1 MRLGCGWHLVFL
13 VVVLAAATGLSLG
26 QSLPASD
33 EPVPPRD
40 TPLPAPR
47 QDPSPPFITCPDP
60 NLVLLGPTLQP
71 GAESTRLPL
80 AQPRP
85 RDQALP
91 INLATALRLAGA
103 RPLVITAAQASV
115 EVAAARLDRAGVL
128 WLPSVDAGVG
138 YYRHDGA
145 TQGQSGNFYINTKD
159 QFMAGGGVTA
169 VFSATDAIFAP
180 LAARQVLRS
189 RASALEVARNDA
201 LLAVAESYFNV
212 QQARGQLAGASDVI
226 TKSQAL
232 ADKINSLERSPLT
245 ITDLNRARAQFA
257 DVDQAAAAAREA
269 WRLASA
275 DLTQVLRLNLGAMVV
290 PLEPPDLRV
299 TLISPRES
307 VDALIPI
314 GLTYRPELA
323 SQQALVQA
331 ALARIRQ
338 ERMRPLIPSLILQ
351 GGPGAVGPGGFFMG
365 GVFASGAHGSGDPTG
380 ARDDISAGLVWSLD
394 NLGFGN
400 RATVRERRAEQQQ
413 ALVELFRA
421 QDMVAADVA
430 RAHALLESATV
441 RLADAE
447 RFIQAARSAFEGSF
461 REIGHVIR
469 VGELQVLVRRAFE
482 VVDALRSL
490 SRAYDTYFLSVNDY
504 NRAQFRLYR
513 ALGYPAQILACER
526 PPGGIL
532 PVDTTRP
539 PQMAPVCAPDPCP
552 CPR

>member
-1 MRLGCGWHLVFL
+1 V
-13 VVVLAAATGLSLG
+13 
-26 QSLPASD
+26 
-33 EPVPPRD
+33 
-40 TPLPAPR
+40 
-47 QDPSPPFITCPDP
+47 
-60 NLVLLGPTLQP
+60 
-71 GAESTRLPL
+71 

-85 RDQALP
+85 SDQALP

-115 EVAAARLDRAGVL
+115 EVAAAQLDRAGVL
-128 WLPSVDAGVG
+128 WLPSVHAGVG

-145 TQGQSGNFYINTKD
+145 TQGQSGNFYINSKD
-159 QFMAGGGVTA
+159 QVMAGGGVTA
-169 VFSATDAIFAP
+169 IFSATDAIFAP

-201 LLAVAESYFNV
+201 LLTVAEAYFNV
-212 QQARGQLAGASDVI
+212 QQARGQMAGATDVI
-226 TKSQAL
+226 SKVQAL
-232 ADKINSLERSPLT
+232 ADKINSLPQSPVSLT
-245 ITDLNRARAQFA
+245 DVNRARAQLA
-257 DVDQAAAAAREA
+257 DVEQTLAAAREA
-269 WRLASA
+269 WRVASA
-275 DLTQVLRLNLGAMVV
+275 DLTQVLRLNPGAMVV
-290 PLEPPDLRV
+290 PLERPDLRV

-338 ERMRPLIPSLILQ
+338 ERMRPLIPSLILE
-351 GGPGAVGPGGFFMG
+351 GSPGAAGPGGAFMG

-380 ARDDISAGLVWSLD
+380 ARDDISAGLIWSLD

-413 ALVELFRA
+413 ALVELFRV

-430 RAHALLESATV
+430 RAHAQLESATV

-447 RFIQAARSAFEGSF
+447 RYIQEAQLAFKGSF
-461 REIGHVIR
+461 RELGEVIR
-469 VGELQVLVRRAFE
+469 VGQLQVLVRRAFE

-526 PPGGIL
+526 SPSAIL

-539 PQMAPVCAPDPCP
+539 PQMAPVCSPDPCP
-552 CPR
+552 SPR